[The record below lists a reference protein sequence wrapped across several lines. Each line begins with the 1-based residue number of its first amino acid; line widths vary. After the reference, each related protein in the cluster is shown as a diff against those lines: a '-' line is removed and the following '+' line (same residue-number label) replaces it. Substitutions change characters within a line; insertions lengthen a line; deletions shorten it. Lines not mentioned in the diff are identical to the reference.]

1 MARKRRPAAE
11 TKEEILTAAQAMLV
25 AEGPAGLRL
34 DEVARRVG
42 ISRQAVLHHF
52 GSREGLLR
60 EVVGRAWLGLFTELL
75 ELGQA
80 SSPDELIDRVDDVAR
95 RKGNARLG
103 AWLLLSEKGLPE
115 EVFEGALGA
124 LPAQLAGDEELDEAR
139 YRLLLVGA
147 ALFGD
152 AVFGHRLRQA
162 IGLPDSEE
170 DRRQFHRWLARS
182 MSA

>member
-11 TKEEILTAAQAMLV
+11 TKAEILSV
-25 AEGPAGLRL
+25 AEAMVAARGPGMLRL
-34 DEVARRVG
+34 DEVAEAVG

-60 EVVGRAWLGLFTELL
+60 EVVGRAWLGLFS
-75 ELGQA
+75 ELGDLGEA
-80 SSPDELIDRVDDVAR
+80 SSGVDLIDRVDEVAR
-95 RKGNARLG
+95 RRGNARLG

-115 EVFEGALGA
+115 EVFEGALGG
-124 LPAQLAGDEELDEAR
+124 LPEQLAGDGDLDDAR

-152 AVFGHRLRQA
+152 AVFGKRLRQA

-170 DRRQFHRWLARS
+170 DRRHFHRWLAER
-182 MSA
+182 MTP